1 MKAVKAEKALKG
13 KGVKDA
19 ISAACKECADGAQA
33 LSQNGYKVDAAKGI
47 LEEAL
52 VSLA

>member
-1 MKAVKAEKALKG
+1 
-13 KGVKDA
+13 VKDA
-19 ISAACKECADGAQA
+19 IPAACKECTDGAER
-33 LSQNGYKVDAAKGI
+33 LSHNDYKVDAAKGI